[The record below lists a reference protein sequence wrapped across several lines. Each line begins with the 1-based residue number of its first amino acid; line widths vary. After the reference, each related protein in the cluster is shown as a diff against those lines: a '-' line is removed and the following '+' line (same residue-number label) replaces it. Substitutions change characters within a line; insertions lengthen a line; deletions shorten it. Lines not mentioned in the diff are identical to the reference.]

1 VEKTKSENTLE
12 SECKS
17 PQLDLSKPSFLVA
30 KLVGSKDNSCT
41 FTSLW
46 SELLLLRQVNARY
59 TACLL

>member
-17 PQLDLSKPSFLVA
+17 PQLDLSKPSLPVA
-30 KLVGSKDNSCT
+30 KLVGLKDNSYT

-46 SELLLLRQVNARY
+46 SELLRQVNAHY